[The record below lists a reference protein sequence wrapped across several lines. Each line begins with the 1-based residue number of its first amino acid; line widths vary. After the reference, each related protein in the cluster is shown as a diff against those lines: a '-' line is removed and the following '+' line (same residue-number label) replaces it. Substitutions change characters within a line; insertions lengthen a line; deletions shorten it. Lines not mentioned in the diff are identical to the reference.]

1 MGGYERDG
9 GGRDD
14 PVKLHLYCL
23 CGASVHWR
31 DSERNCTVV
40 RERFWA
46 EHSGPGHGETTRE
59 KAAAARR
66 RERREWLRAGRDDG

>member
-1 MGGYERDG
+1 
-9 GGRDD
+9 
-14 PVKLHLYCL
+14 VKLHLYCL

-46 EHSGPGHGETTRE
+46 EHSGPGHGPTTRE
-59 KAAAARR
+59 KASAARR
-66 RERREWLRAGRDDG
+66 KDLREWRKGSVADGK